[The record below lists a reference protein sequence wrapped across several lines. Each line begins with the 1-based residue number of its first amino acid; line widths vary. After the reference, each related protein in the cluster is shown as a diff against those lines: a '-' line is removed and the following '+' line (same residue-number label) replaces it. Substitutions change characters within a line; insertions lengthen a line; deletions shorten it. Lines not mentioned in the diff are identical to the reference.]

1 MFSKYTGTN
10 VQVGFAINNALSPYI
25 PKPCILYYSQDVVAT
40 NPIYIKDSTGTAV
53 CNSVQIF
60 GQDTN
65 VGGIDYSLNFSPETS
80 TYLGIPIQ
88 QSLFATYYFDY
99 LANLY
104 DPKNRITNVKAVL
117 PISILTSLQL
127 NDRLIIRDKRYII
140 NDFKTSLT
148 TGETTFNLLNDF
160 IPIIPEPQEG
170 GIITEDDIQMQTQ
183 GSINLIIE

>member
-1 MFSKYTGTN
+1 M
-10 VQVGFAINNALSPYI
+10 A
-25 PKPCILYYSQDVVAT
+25 
-40 NPIYIKDSTGTAV
+40 

-65 VGGIDYSLNFSPETS
+65 VGGVDYSLNFSPETS

-99 LANLY
+99 LANLF
-104 DPKNRITNVKAVL
+104 DPKNRLTNVKAVL

-140 NDFKTSLT
+140 NDFKTNLT
-148 TGETTFNLLNDF
+148 TGETIFNLLNDF
-160 IPIIPEPQEG
+160 IPIIPEQEK
-170 GIITEDDIQMQTQ
+170 
-183 GSINLIIE
+183 IEPPIEPPEEL

>member
-1 MFSKYTGTN
+1 MDKTQTLG
-10 VQVGFAINNALSPYI
+10 VL
-25 PKPCILYYSQDVVAT
+25 
-40 NPIYIKDSTGTAV
+40 
-53 CNSVQIF
+53 
-60 GQDTN
+60 
-65 VGGIDYSLNFSPETS
+65 DYSLNFSPEMS

-99 LANLY
+99 LANLF
-104 DPKNRITNVKAVL
+104 DAKNRITNVKAVL
-117 PISILTSLQL
+117 PISILTSLKL

-140 NDFKTSLT
+140 NDFKTKLT

-170 GIITEDDIQMQTQ
+170 GIITEDDIQIQTQ